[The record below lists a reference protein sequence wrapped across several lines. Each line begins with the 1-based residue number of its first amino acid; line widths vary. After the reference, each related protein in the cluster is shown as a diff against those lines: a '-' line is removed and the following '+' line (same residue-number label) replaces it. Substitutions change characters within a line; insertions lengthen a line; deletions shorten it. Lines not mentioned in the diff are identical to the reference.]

1 MLHWQRLA
9 EARAILHRIRVRDL
23 YKSVDFKVFPWHCKG
38 ELKKVFTPE
47 AVVAAFKKLY
57 RECKVLKDASPHL
70 SELAH
75 VAEEDADAL
84 GPEHVIIDHAPRHHG
99 MQDRNPLDFVK
110 FYSKHNPNRELI
122 LSDQCRT
129 HH

>member
-1 MLHWQRLA
+1 M
-9 EARAILHRIRVRDL
+9 
-23 YKSVDFKVFPWHCKG
+23 
-38 ELKKVFTPE
+38 
-47 AVVAAFKKLY
+47 AAFKKLY

-110 FYSKHNPNRELI
+110 FYSKHNPNRESI
-122 LSDQCRT
+122 LSYQCRT
-129 HH
+129 LHSSCSQRACARTLTMSP